1 MSRVMFTISYEIDP
15 GKRDEYLALTQRMKQ
30 HLAQDNGKNYTIFEQ
45 KGKKNCFTEVF
56 ILNSMEEYEQLED
69 QDDTTMQLVVQLE
82 RMLSKGK
89 MKYSTL
95 IEIP

>member
-1 MSRVMFTISYEIDP
+1 MFTISYEIDP